1 MANETKNNMTIRALK
16 LIDCD
21 ICGNERKSPVK
32 CRYCEFSC
40 CTTCFD
46 KYLLTTPGD
55 SKCMNCKA
63 IYDTDTIYN
72 LCSSRKKTYTAY
84 TEFKLNQI
92 IEREKSLF
100 QETLVEIENEREQ
113 KKRDKY
119 RQMGTTT
126 VDKAYDHLQKF
137 QMTVLEMASIDETIA
152 TDMLSKVGMSLKY
165 IRNLRPAKLLE
176 IRQNINNVIG
186 GRTEEEKKEE
196 MKKNTFIK
204 NCSMPNC
211 KGTLNNR
218 WNCRLCETS
227 HCSKCGEKK
236 VGPTVEGEGKEEV
249 KAGGDVHVCDPNMV
263 QSMEEIKKNSK
274 PCPKCGVCI
283 YKTEGCDQMFCIVC
297 HTAFSWK
304 TLEIETGRIHNPH
317 YYEIMRKNGEIRRED
332 GDVRPCDEL
341 VNVNN
346 YWEYLMQCQ
355 RALSRE
361 AYHKLEET
369 FRFVTELEQLHNER
383 NFVITNR
390 TFLDI
395 RKKYLLNQ
403 IDGST
408 FRTNIKR
415 KNTIFTKNFERCQV
429 LGVTKIAMSEE
440 IKRLFINEAGERRR
454 IITERIVVQDGVRRL
469 ITDDFLKLY
478 IQFDSN
484 IQAIIENTNNI
495 LEKLGA
501 KYSTP
506 HSKIKFDTDP
516 RRHVVPRYIVVAES
530 KPKARKTTTVDLTED

>member
-21 ICGNERKSPVK
+21 ICGDERKSPVK
-32 CRYCEFSC
+32 CRYCDFAC

-46 KYLLTTPGD
+46 KYLLTTTGD

-100 QETLVEIENEREQ
+100 QETLVEIEREREQ
-113 KKRDKY
+113 KKLEKY
-119 RQMGTTT
+119 RQIAD
-126 VDKAYDHLQKF
+126 VAINKAQEHLNKF
-137 QMTVLEMASIDETIA
+137 QMIVLEVAKTDESIAES
-152 TDMLSKVGMSLKY
+152 MVSKVGLSLEY
-165 IRNLRPAKLLE
+165 IKNLRCHKMLDSSKEARKMLAG
-176 IRQNINNVIG
+176 Q
-186 GRTEEEKKEE
+186 TAEEKKEE

-236 VGPTVEGEGKEEV
+236 VEVVSIGEGKEEV
-249 KAGGDVHVCDPNMV
+249 KGGEVQQHVCDPNMV

-317 YYEIMRKNGEIRRED
+317 YYEIMRKNGNIRRED

-346 YWEYLMQCQ
+346 YWADLMACQ
-355 RALSRE
+355 RALPRE
-361 AYHKLEET
+361 AYIKLEET
-369 FRFVTELEQLHNER
+369 FRFVTELDQLHNER
-383 NFVITNR
+383 RHVITNQ

-403 IDGST
+403 IDGSR
-408 FRTNIKR
+408 FRTSIKT

-440 IKRLFINEAGERRR
+440 IKRLFTNEAGERRR
-454 IITERIVVQDGVRRL
+454 IILERIVVQDGVRRL

-478 IQFDSN
+478 TQFDTN
-484 IQAIIENTNNI
+484 IQAIIENTNSI

-506 HSKIKFDTDP
+506 HSKIKFTGS
-516 RRHVVPRYIVVAES
+516 RYSVSSEV
-530 KPKARKTTTVDLTED
+530 KPKATAKATATVDLTQE